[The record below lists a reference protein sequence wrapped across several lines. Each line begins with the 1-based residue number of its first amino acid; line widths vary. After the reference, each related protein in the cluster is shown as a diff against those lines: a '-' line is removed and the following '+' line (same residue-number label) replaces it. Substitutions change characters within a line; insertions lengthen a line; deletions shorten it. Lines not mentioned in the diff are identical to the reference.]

1 MTAPTLPISDVV
13 NVKIEMSPTA
23 AALRN
28 FGACLIIGTSDVIDT
43 QERIRAYSDITTVAQ
58 DFGVESKEYLAA
70 QAFFSQTPKPSVV
83 QIGRWAKSA
92 TAGRLRGRVLSTS
105 EQNMDAF
112 AEIETGSISFAID
125 GKPKSLSSIDLSSE
139 TNLNGVASQV
149 TSALSGSGTCRW
161 TGTQFVVTSSTT
173 GETSSVTCN
182 DEGQLAQL
190 LGLNAS
196 ATSVKGSASE
206 KLVEALTVLTD
217 FQGWYMA
224 CLADKTSDEEMIAA
238 AGLIEAA
245 SPARMIGFTTQN
257 TLELDS
263 TRSDT
268 LGAKLKAL
276 GYNRTVVMYSSSSE
290 VAVASIFG
298 RMSTV
303 NFEGS
308 NTCITLKF
316 KQCPGGAAENLR
328 ISQANTLKAHNVNVF
343 AAYQNDTSILREGI
357 TAGGWFIDET
367 HGLDWLQNR
376 VETDLWNLLYTSKK
390 VGQDEIGADNLVATV
405 SKSLEQGVKNWL
417 IAPGVW
423 NGDSFGALKTGD
435 TLATGYYVYIQPF
448 DEQSQS
454 DREARK
460 APPIQIAVK
469 LKGAIHFVDCTIT
482 VNR

>member
-1 MTAPTLPISDVV
+1 MTAPTLPVSDVV

-28 FGACLIIGTSDVIDT
+28 FGACLIVGTSDVIDT
-43 QERIRAYSDITTVAQ
+43 QERIRAYSDITSIAQ
-58 DFGVESKEYLAA
+58 DFGVKSKEYLAA
-70 QAFFSQTPKPSVV
+70 QAFFSQSPKPNAV

-92 TAGRLRGRVLSTS
+92 TSGRLRGRMLSTS
-105 EQNMDAF
+105 EQDIDNF
-112 AEIETGSISFAID
+112 KNIGTGAITFTID
-125 GKPKSLSSIDLSSE
+125 GRSKPIFSVSLSSES
-139 TNLNGVASQV
+139 NLDGVASRI
-149 TSALSGSGTCRW
+149 TTALGGSGTCTW
-161 TGTQFVVTSSTT
+161 TGTRFEVTSSTT
-173 GETSSVTCN
+173 GANSSVVSA
-182 DEGQLAQL
+182 DEGQLAQA
-190 LGLNAS
+190 LGLNSA
-196 ATSVKGSASE
+196 ATSVNGCAAES
-206 KLVEALTVLTD
+206 LTEAIAAFTD

-224 CLADKTSDEEMIAA
+224 CLAESATDEAMIAA
-238 AGLIEAA
+238 AGFIEAA
-245 SPARMIGFTTQN
+245 SPARMIGFTTRN
-257 TLELDS
+257 TFEIDS
-263 TRSDT
+263 THADT

-276 GYNRTVVMYSSSSE
+276 GYKRTVVMYSSTSD

-316 KQCPGGAAENLR
+316 KQCPGVAAENLR
-328 ISQANTLKAHNVNVF
+328 ISQANTLKSHNVNVF

-357 TAGGWFIDET
+357 TSGGWFIDET

-405 SKSLEQGVKNWL
+405 SKALEQGVKNWL

>member
-1 MTAPTLPISDVV
+1 MTAPTLPVSDVV

-43 QERIRAYSDITTVAQ
+43 QERIRAYSDITSIAQ
-58 DFGVESKEYLAA
+58 DFGVKSKEYLAA
-70 QAFFSQTPKPSVV
+70 QAFFSQTPKPSAV
-83 QIGRWAKSA
+83 QVGRWAKSA
-92 TAGRLRGRVLSTS
+92 TAGRLRGRMLSTT
-105 EQNMDAF
+105 EQD
-112 AEIETGSISFAID
+112 IEVFKKINAGSISFTID
-125 GKPKSLSSIDLSSE
+125 NKPKTLSSIDLSSE
-139 TNLNGVASQV
+139 TNLNGVATQI
-149 TSALSGSGTCRW
+149 TSALSGSGTCIW
-161 TGTQFVVTSSTT
+161 SGTQFVVTSATT
-173 GETSSVTCN
+173 GVSSSVTCT
-182 DEGQLAQL
+182 DEGQLAQA
-190 LGLNAS
+190 LGVNSS
-196 ATSVKGSASE
+196 ATSVKGSAAES
-206 KLVEALTVLTD
+206 LVEALTVLTD

-224 CLADKTSDEEMIAA
+224 CLADAAGDDEMIAA
-238 AGLIEAA
+238 AGFIEAA

-263 TRSDT
+263 THSDT

-276 GYNRTVVMYSSSSE
+276 GYNRTVVMYSSTSE

-298 RMSTV
+298 RMSTI

-316 KQCPGGAAENLR
+316 KQCPGVASENLR
-328 ISQANTLKAHNVNVF
+328 ISQANTLKTHNVNVF

-423 NGDSFGALKTGD
+423 NGDSFGALQTGD
-435 TLATGYYVYIQPF
+435 TLSTGYYVYIQPF
-448 DEQSQS
+448 EEQSQS